1 MNKLTEQQ
9 TCHVYDT
16 ITDLA
21 KEADRQLRKLAEET
35 GTDYDYVRNIY
46 DQLLDADFSHEGVN
60 HNG

>member
-46 DQLLDADFSHEGVN
+46 DLLLDADFQHD
-60 HNG
+60 